1 MRTQYTPVCRPDEEV
16 QTMGRKDKL
25 VIRLSTAERAAI
37 DRLAQV
43 ERLPASTLVRS
54 MLLREVDCRGLWSP
68 PGDWAGRQTDHQAP
82 ETDRSPWDE

>member
-1 MRTQYTPVCRPDEEV
+1 
-16 QTMGRKDKL
+16 MGRQDKL
-25 VIRLSTAERAAI
+25 VIRLSAAERAAI

-43 ERLPASTLVRS
+43 ERLPASTLARS

-82 ETDRSPWDE
+82 TTHDGPEAVG

>member
-1 MRTQYTPVCRPDEEV
+1 
-16 QTMGRKDKL
+16 MGREDKL

-43 ERLPASTLVRS
+43 ERLPAATLVRS

-68 PGDWAGRQTDHQAP
+68 PDDWAGRQTDHQTSTTQDGP
-82 ETDRSPWDE
+82 EAVG